1 MPRERFD
8 GGRESRHL
16 PPLSALRESRFTV
29 ERTGKIMQR
38 QYTNLF
44 ALCALL
50 LAANT
55 SWAQHTGGAGR
66 RSAGESVQHQRGVRS
81 EKIAGPT
88 ALRPVPITRPV
99 DLVWP
104 PVIIE
109 PPGYAPVYATYPS
122 EPAGGQRTAAPEERG
137 VEVRL
142 DDCMENAGMAGYNF
156 SGRSV
161 VSCEDSTVDIYLSFS
176 EDGNYYFLV
185 PGDTQ
190 IKDVG
195 PRNEIR
201 SIRLIKPSNWSAN
214 HGAPL
219 TAGHVYVV
227 WAYSGDLYIVK
238 VDALREKHVMFSWLW
253 HSHLSQEDAEKFLK
267 DNAGGPPGSRYFAR

>member
-1 MPRERFD
+1 MR
-8 GGRESRHL
+8 RHYVNL
-16 PPLSALRESRFTV
+16 PT
-29 ERTGKIMQR
+29 
-38 QYTNLF
+38 
-44 ALCALL
+44 LCAILL
-50 LAANT
+50 LAAG
-55 SWAQHTGGAGR
+55 SRAEHHPGF
-66 RSAGESVQHQRGVRS
+66 HS
-81 EKIAGPT
+81 EKMRGLT
-88 ALRPVPITRPV
+88 VLRPVPITRPV

-109 PPGYAPVYATYPS
+109 PPAYAPVYTTSPA
-122 EPAGGQRTAAPEERG
+122 EPDDPPLGSTPAERE

-161 VSCEDSTVDIYLSFS
+161 VSCEDSTVDIYLSFT
-176 EDGNYYFLV
+176 EDGSYYFLV

-195 PRNEIR
+195 PRNELR
-201 SIRLIKPSNWSAN
+201 SVRLIKPGNWSAN

-227 WAYSGDLYIVK
+227 WAYSGDLYLVK
-238 VDALREKHVMFSWLW
+238 VDALWEKHAMFSWLW
-253 HSHLSQEDAEKFLK
+253 HSHLSREDAERFLK
-267 DNAGGPPGSRYFAR
+267 NNAGGPPPAPYFAR